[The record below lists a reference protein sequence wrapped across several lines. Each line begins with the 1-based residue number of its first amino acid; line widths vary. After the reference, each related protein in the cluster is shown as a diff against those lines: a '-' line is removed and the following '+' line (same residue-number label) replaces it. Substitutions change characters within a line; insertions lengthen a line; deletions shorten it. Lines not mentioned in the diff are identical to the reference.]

1 MHDFLKKVGAN
12 FENYIPHRH
21 NEGYGVNVAGIEKLA
36 GEGEV
41 KLIVT
46 VDSGITD
53 IVPIA
58 RAKELGVDVIVTDH
72 HLPGEKLPDAFA
84 VVNPNAREGET
95 YPFKGLCGS
104 GVAWKLVCATLA
116 VEPKLRER
124 VPDGW
129 EKWLLDMVG
138 LATIADMVPLV
149 DENRVLAT
157 Y

>member
-46 VDSGITD
+46 VASGITD
-53 IVPIA
+53 VVPIA

-72 HLPGEKLPDAFA
+72 HLPALSGVEGPGVILPDAFA

-116 VEPKLRER
+116 IAPKLRER
-124 VPDGW
+124 FLLGW
-129 EKWLLDMVG
+129 EKWLLD
-138 LATIADMVPLV
+138 
-149 DENRVLAT
+149 
-157 Y
+157 